1 MTASLGP
8 NFSKGDASNSLSL
21 LSIGHFHPPTVL
33 DNDFLVS
40 LDIGVDKEWI
50 LQRVGIHKRRTVL
63 PLDYIRETRN
73 RDPRA
78 SLQASTHSDAQTG
91 AEAARHALTRAGLNP
106 KDIGMVIA
114 GGCSPQY
121 TIPAQACLTAA
132 ELGIECPS
140 FDVASACSSF
150 AAQLHFLSSMRPET
164 LPDYILVM
172 NVENTTRTV
181 DYDDRRTSVLWGDC
195 TTAAIVSPRAR
206 GRAFVEAS
214 VVHSDPSGWKHV
226 VIPAGG
232 HFRQDGQAVQ
242 SFAIRK
248 TGATFAELTAGLPPE
263 CQPAFV
269 GHQANALVLESV
281 CRRAGNSARATSLQR
296 GPVRKLW
303 CRGSAQRLVT
313 KLGQNKK
320 RLCLP
325 GSRRF
330 RTYLGRRA
338 AALCGLERRMNQITM
353 ITRTSYL
360 LLGLIVPVNEFHCS
374 CASRD
379 FENTSHFLCCAGGLH
394 V

>member
-8 NFSKGDASNSLSL
+8 NSSKGDASNSLSL

-50 LQRVGIHKRRTVL
+50 LQRVGIHQRRTVL

-78 SLQASTHSDAQTG
+78 SLDASTHSDAQTG

-121 TIPAQACLTAA
+121 TIPAQACLTAS

-150 AAQLHFLSSMRPET
+150 AAQLHFLSCMRPET

-181 DYDDRRTSVLWGDC
+181 DYNDRRTAVLWGDC

-263 CQPAFV
+263 SQPVFV
-269 GHQANALVLESV
+269 GHQANALVLDSV
-281 CRRAGNSARATSLQR
+281 CRRAGIPPERHFFNVDQFGNCGAAGAPSVLSQNWDKIKSGYVCL
-296 GPVRKLW
+296 VVV
-303 CRGSAQRLVT
+303 GSGLTWGGAL
-313 KLGQNKK
+313 L
-320 RLCLP
+320 
-325 GSRRF
+325 RF
-330 RTYLGRRA
+330 A
-338 AALCGLERRMNQITM
+338 
-353 ITRTSYL
+353 
-360 LLGLIVPVNEFHCS
+360 
-374 CASRD
+374 D
-379 FENTSHFLCCAGGLH
+379 
-394 V
+394 